1 LYTIQSEHVGKREQ
15 LNGDMSA
22 SPSFEKVGECLYR
35 TPSSGTYFARVKVR
49 GKEIRQSLE
58 TNNLPVA
65 RRKLKDFKVKLERT
79 DPSAGRITLADLADK
94 FEKTI
99 QHFAPDTI
107 SNKTRVLRR
116 LCETWPGGSDRLI
129 GKIKASE
136 AAEFLSR
143 YNGTAGYNQALE
155 TLRAMFVLAEGDGM
169 IAYSPVAGM
178 KQRRRE
184 KPIRVTPTT
193 EDFRA
198 IVASIR
204 SQRYSDTAE
213 ESADFIEFL
222 GLAGLGQAEASALK
236 WADVNLER
244 GQLLTFRQKTRTG
257 FAVPIFPQLRPLL
270 EKRLA
275 RAGNP
280 SPESKVFSV
289 LDAKKALT
297 GACRR
302 LSLPNYSSR
311 AFRRM
316 FITTAIER
324 GVDVKVIAQWQG
336 HQDGGK
342 LILDTYS
349 HVRPAHSERMAQ
361 LMTLEAPPE
370 PGKIIPMAAFGC

>member
-1 LYTIQSEHVGKREQ
+1 
-15 LNGDMSA
+15 MSA

-35 TPSSGTYFARVKVR
+35 NPSSGTYFARVKLR
-49 GKEIRQSLE
+49 GKEIKRTLE
-58 TNNLPVA
+58 TKNLPVA
-65 RRKLKDFKVKLERT
+65 RRKLKDFKAKLERT
-79 DPSAGRITLADLADK
+79 DPAAGRITLKELADR

-99 QHFAPDTI
+99 QHFAADTI
-107 SNKTRVLRR
+107 ANKVRILNRVR
-116 LCETWPGGSDRLI
+116 ETWPGGAERLI
-129 GKIKASE
+129 GKIKPSE

-143 YNGTAGYNQALE
+143 YHGIAGGNQALE
-155 TLRAMFVLAEGDGM
+155 TLRAMFAMAEADGM
-169 IAYSPVAGM
+169 IARSPVFGM

-184 KPIRVTPTT
+184 KPIRLTPSL
-193 EDFRA
+193 EEFRA

-204 SQRYSDTAE
+204 AQRYADTAE

-222 GLAGLGQAEASALK
+222 GLAGLGQAEASALT
-236 WADVNLER
+236 WADVSLER

-270 EKRLA
+270 ERRLA
-275 RAGNP
+275 QAGNP
-280 SPESKVFSV
+280 APDAKVFSV
-289 LDAKKALT
+289 LDAKKALA

-302 LSLPNYSSR
+302 LGLPNYSSR

-349 HVRPAHSERMAQ
+349 HVRSAHSERMAA
-361 LMTLEAPPE
+361 LMTADQPK
-370 PGKIIPMAAFGC
+370 PGNVVAMEGVA